1 MKVLL
6 SIKPQFAIKIFDGTK
21 KFEFRKSMFKNA
33 NINTVVVYA
42 SSPMQKVIGEF
53 TIDEIMEE
61 SPDALWEKTKKH
73 SGITKEFFDEYFFNR
88 DRAFAIKVKE
98 ANRYQQPLD
107 LIDFDLS
114 FAPQSFVYLYR

>member
-21 KFEFRKSMFKNA
+21 KFEFRKSIFKNS

-114 FAPQSFVYLYR
+114 FAPQSFVYI

>member
-21 KFEFRKSMFKNA
+21 RFEFRKSIFKNS

-61 SPDALWEKTKKH
+61 EPEALWEMTKKH
-73 SGITKEFFDEYFFNR
+73 SGITKDFFDEYFFNKE
-88 DRAFAIKVKE
+88 RAFAIKVKDIT
-98 ANRYQQPLD
+98 RYKVPKD
-107 LIDFDLS
+107 LIDFDLN
-114 FAPQSFVYLYR
+114 FAPQSFVYL

>member
-53 TIDEIMEE
+53 TIDEIIEE

-114 FAPQSFVYLYR
+114 FAPQSFVYI

>member
-21 KFEFRKSMFKNA
+21 KFEFRKSMFKNS

-114 FAPQSFVYLYR
+114 FAPQSFVYLYT

>member
-21 KFEFRKSMFKNA
+21 KFEFRKSMFKNS

-114 FAPQSFVYLYR
+114 FAPQSFVYI

>member
-21 KFEFRKSMFKNA
+21 KFEFRKSVFKNS
-33 NINTVVVYA
+33 NINTVIVYA

-61 SPDALWEKTKKH
+61 EPEALWEMTKRH
-73 SGITKEFFDEYFFNR
+73 SGITKDFFDEYFFNR
-88 DRAFAIKVKE
+88 DRAFAIKVKDTT
-98 ANRYQQPLD
+98 RYKEPKD
-107 LIDFDLS
+107 LIDFDLN
-114 FAPQSFVYLYR
+114 FAPQSFVYL

>member
-6 SIKPQFAIKIFDGTK
+6 SIKPQFALKIFDGTK
-21 KFEFRKSMFKNA
+21 KFEFRKSVFKNS

-42 SSPMQKVIGEF
+42 SSPLQKVIGEF

-61 SPDALWEKTKKH
+61 EPDVLWEKTKKH

-88 DRAFAIKVKE
+88 DKAFAIKVKE
-98 ANRYQQPLD
+98 TNRYQKPLD
-107 LIDFDLS
+107 LIDFDLD
-114 FAPQSFVYLYR
+114 FAPQSFVYL

>member
-6 SIKPQFAIKIFDGTK
+6 SIKPQFALKIFDGTK
-21 KFEFRKSMFKNA
+21 KFEFRKSVFKNS

-61 SPDALWEKTKKH
+61 KPNVLWEMTQKH
-73 SGITKEFFDEYFFNR
+73 SGISKEFFDEYFFNR
-88 DRAFAIKVKE
+88 DRAFAIKVKDIT
-98 ANRYQQPLD
+98 RYKEPKE
-107 LIDFDLS
+107 LIDFDLN
-114 FAPQSFVYLYR
+114 FAPQSFVYL

>member
-114 FAPQSFVYLYR
+114 FAPQSFVYLYT

>member
-21 KFEFRKSMFKNA
+21 KFEFRKSIFKNS

-53 TIDEIMEE
+53 TFDEIMEE
-61 SPDALWEKTKKH
+61 KPNVLWEMTQKH

-98 ANRYQQPLD
+98 ITRYNEPMD
-107 LIDFDLS
+107 LIDFDLN
-114 FAPQSFVYLYR
+114 FAPQSFVYL

>member
-21 KFEFRKSMFKNA
+21 KFEFRKTVFKNS
-33 NINTVVVYA
+33 NINTVIVYA

-61 SPDALWEKTKKH
+61 EPETLWEMTQKH
-73 SGITKEFFDEYFFNR
+73 SGISKEFFDEYFLNR
-88 DRAFAIKVKE
+88 DRAFAIKVKDII
-98 ANRYQQPLD
+98 RYKEPKE

-114 FAPQSFVYLYR
+114 FAPQSYVYL

>member
-6 SIKPQFAIKIFDGTK
+6 SIKPQFALKIFDGTK
-21 KFEFRKSMFKNA
+21 KFEFRKSVFKNS

-61 SPDALWEKTKKH
+61 KPDILWEKTKKH
-73 SGITKEFFDEYFFNR
+73 SGITKDFFDEYFFNR

-98 ANRYQQPLD
+98 ITRYNEPKE
-107 LIDFDLS
+107 LIDFDLN
-114 FAPQSFVYLYR
+114 FAPQSFVYL

>member
-6 SIKPQFAIKIFDGTK
+6 SIKPQFAVKIFDGTK
-21 KFEFRKSMFKNA
+21 KFEFRKSIFKNS

-61 SPDALWEKTKKH
+61 EPAALWEMTKKH
-73 SGITKEFFDEYFFNR
+73 SGITKDFFDEYFLNR
-88 DRAFAIKVKE
+88 EKAFAIKVKDIT
-98 ANRYQQPLD
+98 RYLEPKD
-107 LIDFDLS
+107 LIDFDIN
-114 FAPQSFVYLYR
+114 FAPQSFVYL